1 MTALVQS
8 YPQQSSTVTMLQT
21 RPSSASGIL
30 QNPAQG
36 QVHQYPSSSSQM
48 HLAGYHGITGAGQ
61 TTYRGQAGAPY
72 PFTPGLSIN
81 SLRPQQGP
89 YPRTDLKA
97 SSAPVLPTV
106 KAPDVGQATSR
117 SRYPAPASVSTS
129 STSSSELSAGPQQN
143 VSRDDLAITSTAW
156 IAARALQPFST
167 VTTSAPT
174 PSSPAAN
181 PLTPTKA
188 APDRYRR
195 PAPRRAESAGPASTS
210 QQSNTLSP
218 AHLPNSGMAG
228 NNQSYPQMGQ
238 FGNSQ
243 SVGGYQGFTQAPY
256 FSSSTNKLAPFSPN
270 LALRAAVDDMQLRR
284 PSPREEAA
292 RYRRRSIHT
301 IDMGDIA
308 DAQLRGMVP
317 QGQQQGVIAQEHQHP
332 LRSAPVISNR
342 PSSSPSRSEN
352 SEAIHSLRGNQ
363 THPSLVSFILHALS
377 CIMQKLH
384 LTIPINSFS
393 VLGSSFR

>member
-1 MTALVQS
+1 VQS

-30 QNPAQG
+30 QNPAQS
-36 QVHQYPSSSSQM
+36 QVHHQYPSSSSQM

-61 TTYRGQAGAPY
+61 TTYRGQTLMAPGAPY
-72 PFTPGLSIN
+72 SFTPGLSIN
-81 SLRPQQGP
+81 NLRPQQGP
-89 YPRTDLKA
+89 LPRADLRA
-97 SSAPVLPTV
+97 SSAPVLPTI
-106 KAPDVGQATSR
+106 KAPDVGQATGR

-143 VSRDDLAITSTAW
+143 VSRDDSAITSTAW
-156 IAARALQPFST
+156 VASRALRPFST
-167 VTTSAPT
+167 VTTSAPAA
-174 PSSPAAN
+174 SSPAAN
-181 PLTPTKA
+181 PPTPTKA

-195 PAPRRAESAGPASTS
+195 PVPRRVESAGPASTS
-210 QQSNTLSP
+210 QQSNTLGP
-218 AHLPNSGMAG
+218 ALLPNPGMAG

-256 FSSSTNKLAPFSPN
+256 FSSSTNNKMAPFGPN
-270 LALRAAVDDMQLRR
+270 LALRAAVDDMQLR
-284 PSPREEAA
+284 PPPREEAA

-301 IDMGDIA
+301 IDMGDTA

-317 QGQQQGVIAQEHQHP
+317 QGQRQGVVAQEHQHP
-332 LRSAPVISNR
+332 LRSAPIISNR

-363 THPSLVSFILHALS
+363 THPSSVSFILHALS
-377 CIMQKLH
+377 CS
-384 LTIPINSFS
+384 T
-393 VLGSSFR
+393 

>member
-36 QVHQYPSSSSQM
+36 QVHHQYPSSSSQM
-48 HLAGYHGITGAGQ
+48 HLPSYHGITGAGQ
-61 TTYRGQAGAPY
+61 TTYRGQTSMAPGAPY

-89 YPRTDLKA
+89 YPRADLRA
-97 SSAPVLPTV
+97 SSAPVLPTIKV
-106 KAPDVGQATSR
+106 PDAGQASGR

-129 STSSSELSAGPQQN
+129 STSSSELSAGPQQT

-156 IAARALQPFST
+156 GASRSPRPFST
-167 VTTSAPT
+167 VTTSAPAA
-174 PSSPAAN
+174 SSPAAN
-181 PLTPTKA
+181 PATPTKA

-195 PAPRRAESAGPASTS
+195 PVPRRAESAGPPSKT

-218 AHLPNSGMAG
+218 AFLPNSSMAG
-228 NNQSYPQMGQ
+228 NNQAYPQMGQ

-243 SVGGYQGFTQAPY
+243 SMGGYPGFTQAPY
-256 FSSSTNKLAPFSPN
+256 FSSSNNQMAPFSPN
-270 LALRAAVDDMQLRR
+270 LALRAAADDMHLKR
-284 PSPREEAA
+284 PPPREEAA

-301 IDMGDIA
+301 IDMGDAA
-308 DAQLRGMVP
+308 DAQLRGLVP
-317 QGQQQGVIAQEHQHP
+317 PGQRQGVVAQEHQHP
-332 LRSAPVISNR
+332 LRSSPVISNR
-342 PSSSPSRSEN
+342 PSSSPSHSGG
-352 SEAIHSLRGNQ
+352 SEAIQSLRDNQ
-363 THPSLVSFILHALS
+363 TQPSSVSFILHASIL
-377 CIMQKLH
+377 
-384 LTIPINSFS
+384 
-393 VLGSSFR
+393 